1 MCTKILSYLQKARWW
16 CFYVAFQNTM
26 KNDFRIIFHSLLIS
40 VVISVTSVFIAMKK
54 LILVI
59 IIFVGKISSFEQ
71 TVTDKNAEGSWNMQD
86 VSPFCTFW
94 TGVGE

>member
-1 MCTKILSYLQKARWW
+1 MIFSSFFIHFW
-16 CFYVAFQNTM
+16 FQSRFCLNHR
-26 KNDFRIIFHSLLIS
+26 DES
-40 VVISVTSVFIAMKK
+40 

-59 IIFVGKISSFEQ
+59 KFFVGKVSSFEQ

-94 TGVGE
+94 TGVGGGGE

>member
-1 MCTKILSYLQKARWW
+1 
-16 CFYVAFQNTM
+16 
-26 KNDFRIIFHSLLIS
+26 
-40 VVISVTSVFIAMKK
+40 MKK
-54 LILVI
+54 TILVI

-94 TGVGE
+94 TGVGGGGEWNNRSSVRHKLLT

>member
-1 MCTKILSYLQKARWW
+1 
-16 CFYVAFQNTM
+16 
-26 KNDFRIIFHSLLIS
+26 
-40 VVISVTSVFIAMKK
+40 MKK

-94 TGVGE
+94 TGVGGGGE

>member
-1 MCTKILSYLQKARWW
+1 MMMFLCSISKYNEKWFPHHFSFTS
-16 CFYVAFQNTM
+16 
-26 KNDFRIIFHSLLIS
+26 DFSRVSIQE
-40 VVISVTSVFIAMKK
+40 T

-94 TGVGE
+94 TGVGGGGE